1 MNGGFM
7 ERSCGESQNG
17 IKHHGY
23 GPNPEG
29 TTTLQTMKEYAML
42 NRYKKA
48 AVIIALAG
56 ATSLTGLAYAQ
67 DRSSAPA
74 GTAATQSVQA
84 DQGARRGT
92 PDNWLN
98 LGQIYDKVVAAGY
111 TDVREIERERDGYEA
126 KARNADGRSVKLYVE
141 PVQGR
146 ILDERVRDRDRKHDR
161 RDDRRDR
168 RDR

>member
-1 MNGGFM
+1 MG
-7 ERSCGESQNG
+7 RSCGESQNG
-17 IKHHGY
+17 VKHHGY

-56 ATSLTGLAYAQ
+56 STSLTGLAYAQ
-67 DRSSAPA
+67 DRSAPA
-74 GTAATQSVQA
+74 GTAVTQSIQA

-126 KARNADGRSVKLYVE
+126 KARDTDGRSVKLYVE

-161 RDDRRDR
+161 RDERGEERRDR